1 MGATANN
8 EVVHNKISQH
18 NIVEKGLV
26 GIQIL
31 IDPKSV
37 VESTISWSIDNYIN
51 EKYIAEMEESIDNN
65 N

>member
-1 MGATANN
+1 MGYTTLDEVLQN
-8 EVVHNKISQH
+8 EISQH

-26 GIQIL
+26 GLQLL